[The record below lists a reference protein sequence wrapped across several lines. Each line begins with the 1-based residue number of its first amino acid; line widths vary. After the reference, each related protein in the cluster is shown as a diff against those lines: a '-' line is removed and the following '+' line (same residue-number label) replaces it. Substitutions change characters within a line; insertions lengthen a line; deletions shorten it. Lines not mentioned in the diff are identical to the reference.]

1 MAGQRVVASNGVAL
15 SACRPSTL
23 SAIEHDVTKF
33 DYDLFVIG
41 GGSAGVR
48 ASRMAAMA
56 GARVALAEESRMGG
70 TCVIR
75 GCIPKKLLVYASQFS
90 ENVKDACA
98 RLWLEH
104 FGDAKFDW
112 PTLIANKDKE
122 IARLEGLYTKNVL
135 GGRRHHPF
143 QDRAVFEDAHTLRLV
158 NSGNTVTAAT
168 ILIAT
173 GNRPT
178 RDLGTSHVIPGGS
191 RLCITSDEAFHLK
204 QLPKRI
210 LIAGGGYIAMEFAH
224 IFHGLGAHVSCWS
237 IAAKSPCA
245 ASTTISGMP
254 SAHRWASAGWKFCW
268 SCEFTKGGE
277 ARQLPCM
284 PKPTSG
290 DKIDCDQILT
300 AIGRMPNT
308 MALHVEK
315 AGVEL
320 GMKGEVKVDLYSRT
334 SAPNIYAVGDV
345 TDRVQLTPV
354 AIHEAMCFV
363 ETVFKNNPTR
373 PDHDHVPTAVF
384 STPEIASVGLSEE
397 NALLRG
403 HSIDVYKSSFRPL
416 LHTLGGR
423 EVRTLMKL
431 VVDAQTDK
439 VLGCHIFGDHGAE
452 IVQAVAITLRMGAT
466 KKDFD
471 VTMALHPTAAEE
483 LVTMRTKSYS
493 RAPA

>member
-1 MAGQRVVASNGVAL
+1 M
-15 SACRPSTL
+15 
-23 SAIEHDVTKF
+23 KF

-41 GGSAGVR
+41 GGSGGVR
-48 ASRMAAMA
+48 ASRLAAMT

-90 ENVKDACA
+90 ENVMDAKGYG
-98 RLWLEH
+98 WD
-104 FGDAKFDW
+104 FGDARFDW

-135 GGRRHHPF
+135 AAGVTII
-143 QDRAVFEDAHTLRLV
+143 QDRAVFEDPHTLRLL
-158 NSGNTVTAAT
+158 NADKTVTADK

-178 RDLGTSHVIPGGS
+178 REMGTSHVIPGGE
-191 RLCITSDEAFHLK
+191 LCITSDEAFHLDT
-204 QLPKRI
+204 LPKRI
-210 LIAGGGYIAMEFAH
+210 LIAGGGYIALEFAH
-224 IFHGLGAHVSCWS
+224 IFHGLGSHVSLVYRGDKPLRGFDNDLRDALVTS
-237 IAAKSPCA
+237 MQTRGLEILL
-245 ASTTISGMP
+245 G
-254 SAHRWASAGWKFCW
+254 
-268 SCEFTKGGE
+268 CEFAKVEKRGSSLHAETNKGAVIE
-277 ARQLPCM
+277 
-284 PKPTSG
+284 
-290 DKIDCDQILT
+290 CDQIML

-320 GMKGEVKVDLYSRT
+320 GKKSEVKVDEYSRT
-334 SAPNIYAVGDV
+334 SAPNIYAIGDV

-363 ETVFKNNPTR
+363 ETAFKNNPTR
-373 PDHDHVPTAVF
+373 PDYGHVPSAVF
-384 STPEIASVGLSEE
+384 TTPEIGTVGLSEE
-397 NALLRG
+397 KALLMG

-423 EVRTLMKL
+423 EVRTMMKL
-431 VVDAQTDK
+431 VVDAKTGK

-452 IVQAVAITLRMGAT
+452 IIQAVDCGENGRHQTRLRQHHG
-466 KKDFD
+466 
-471 VTMALHPTAAEE
+471 P
-483 LVTMRTKSYS
+483 SS
-493 RAPA
+493 NGG